1 MSPLS
6 YVIISSLYYSWTTTY
21 IMSPISSV
29 WTTTYIMSP
38 LSYLCISTPPITVYQ
53 LSIDSNS
60 DRGANIGS
68 EYGRGRRLATAVY
81 LWEMRSKKWMI
92 IIWHSVWMSW
102 DSVDLCRK
110 YTRRTQDGPKRL
122 VIGPRIL
129 IRYTLPTHPWGSI
142 VYTIFIAEVCKPNIW

>member
-1 MSPLS
+1 MILNFSAQA
-6 YVIISSLYYSWTTTY
+6 
-21 IMSPISSV
+21 

-68 EYGRGRRLATAVY
+68 EYGRWRRLVNAVY
-81 LWEMRSKKWMI
+81 LWEIRSKKWMI

-102 DSVDLCRK
+102 YSVDLCRK
-110 YTRRTQDGPKRL
+110 YTRRTQDVPKRL

-129 IRYTLPTHPWGSI
+129 IRYTLPTHPWGNI
-142 VYTIFIAEVCKPNIW
+142 VCKIFIAEVCRPIFDRLVQKR